1 MRLKRL
7 QALRT
12 VLETGS
18 VTEASRRMHRTQPQ
32 ISRLISAL
40 EDEVGFPLFMRQGRG
55 LVPTQECLH
64 FYESTRH
71 ILDGFEEISRIA
83 EAIRSNHEQW
93 LHIVTQPYFAYS
105 VMPLA
110 IARFSREFPNARV
123 SLEVRSRVDVGL
135 WMSGRKFDL
144 GLAALPLE
152 FPGMRTQSFANVR
165 LVIVMPRHHPLTK
178 KKVLT
183 PADISGQP
191 FIALRP
197 FTFLRRHMDEL
208 IDKKQLSVRIVAET
222 SSGQSACQLAALGM
236 GIALSDPVLASN
248 INGIELRDF
257 EPALHMLYGFLLPSH
272 YAPSELAQAFAR
284 VVTEVAKDSGGRRVL
299 IRDKAWVIKTPS

>member
-1 MRLKRL
+1 MRDRR
-7 QALRT
+7 QAAPRIARG
-12 VLETGS
+12 VHIGDGCQQS
-18 VTEASRRMHRTQPQ
+18 PGIRVRRIEEYLLDISLLDDGALPQ

-71 ILDGFEEISRIA
+71 ILEGFEEVSRIA

-93 LHIVTQPYFAYS
+93 LHIVAQPYFAYS

-110 IARFSREFPNARV
+110 E
-123 SLEVRSRVDVGL
+123 
-135 WMSGRKFDL
+135 
-144 GLAALPLE
+144 
-152 FPGMRTQSFANVR
+152 
-165 LVIVMPRHHPLTK
+165 

-197 FTFLRRHMDEL
+197 STFLRQHMDEL
-208 IDKKQLSVRIVAET
+208 IEKKRLSLRIVAET

-248 INGIELRDF
+248 VNGIELRDL
-257 EPALHMLYGFLLPSH
+257 EPALHMDYGFLLPSH
-272 YAPSELAQAFAR
+272 YAPSELAQTFAR
-284 VVTEVAKDSGGRRVL
+284 IVTEVVKDSGAERVL
-299 IRDKAWVIKTPS
+299 LRDRAWVIKAPA